1 MKKLATLICA
11 LSGLLIA
18 VSVIPMPLHAATYD
32 QIFQRWTKSARFE
45 DDEFGGNLEVKATY
59 YSAEFIE
66 ATIQKEAK
74 DNLWTQQE
82 ADNFKYR
89 FLSTL
94 RLDEMIP
101 INIEFINNGP
111 TMHMGPFDVMVKL
124 RIKNKLYKAAD
135 YDKRF
140 NFSFQGKKDGL
151 IFFPRYDEKTGRDLL
166 KDVKNVRLEIVPAI
180 SPLLEGHEISFMW
193 DVARDNPSKLY
204 EGTTAARIETERLL
218 KRLENLRKDKADEE
232 SRLSAIDNE
241 INTIQSRLDEL
252 AKIQ

>member
-1 MKKLATLICA
+1 MKKLAALICFTAA
-11 LSGLLIA
+11 LAAAI
-18 VSVIPMPLHAATYD
+18 SVLPTSLHAATYD
-32 QIFQRWTKSARFE
+32 QILQRWTKSVRVE
-45 DDEFGGNLEVKATY
+45 DVEFGGNLEVKATY

-94 RLDEMIP
+94 HLDEMIP

-124 RIKNKLYKAAD
+124 RIKNKLYKAVD

-151 IFFPRYDEKTGRDLL
+151 VFFPRYDEKTGRDLL

-180 SPLLEGHEISFMW
+180 SPLLEGREISFMW

-218 KRLENLRKDKADEE
+218 KRLENLRKDKAEEE
-232 SRLSAIDNE
+232 SRLSAIENE
-241 INTIQSRLDEL
+241 ISTIQSRLDEL
-252 AKIQ
+252 AQQ